1 MTRVGAL
8 RGSAV
13 ERGNG
18 RYLLRVHV
26 GGGRYK
32 SRTVAGRTKRELERN
47 WRRFLNELEVGIGH
61 EHGRVRVGD
70 FADAWLAQ
78 IERTRTYGTWRRYR
92 AVVRTYVMPTLG
104 HIRLDRL
111 THADVQHCV
120 DLVVDQAKIATA
132 ETLRLVLH
140 GMCKLAVRRGLLTTN
155 PVVDI
160 ALPPRQRRDYRV
172 LAVHEAQSLL
182 DVCRM
187 GNARLRQLYPIA
199 HLMLHTGLRR
209 GEALGLRW
217 GAVDF
222 EHRTVDVREQLRRQ
236 PGGFGLGPT
245 KTGERRL
252 VFAGEPLMVVLAR
265 HKREQDALREQ
276 LGPAYA
282 DRGFVFTRLDGRART
297 HGVPIGPNTL
307 SRWFAEAL
315 QVAGLPALRIHDLR
329 DTYATLAIAAGVDL
343 VTVSE
348 QLGHS
353 SITMTAD
360 RYVHPHSTTKR
371 DTADRLADA
380 LAGEYEHPHRKTYE
394 QPMHSTRRS
403 DAV

>member
-1 MTRVGAL
+1 MTRVGSL

-13 ERGNG
+13 KRGAD
-18 RYLLRVHV
+18 RYLIRVHV

-32 SRTVAGRTKRELERN
+32 SRTVDGRTRRALERN
-47 WRRFLNELEVGIGH
+47 WRRFLNELEFGIGH
-61 EHGRVRVGD
+61 EHGRVHVGD
-70 FADAWLAQ
+70 FAHAWLAQ
-78 IERTRTYGTWRRYR
+78 VERTRTFGTWRRYR
-92 AVVRTYVMPTLG
+92 TVVRTYVVPTLG

-160 ALPPRQRRDYRV
+160 ALPPRQRRAYRV
-172 LAVHEAQSLL
+172 LSVHEAQRLL
-182 DVCRM
+182 DVCRI

-199 HLMLHTGLRR
+199 HLLLHTGLRR

-217 GAVDF
+217 DAVDF
-222 EHRTVDVREQLRRQ
+222 EHRTIDVREQLKRQ
-236 PGGFGLGPT
+236 PGGFGLGET
-245 KTGERRL
+245 KTGGRRL
-252 VFAGEPLMVVLAR
+252 VFAAEVVMEVLAR

-282 DRGFVFTRLDGRART
+282 DRGFVFTRLDGRARM

-315 QVAGLPALRIHDLR
+315 QAAELPALRIHDLR
-329 DTYATLAIAAGVDL
+329 DTAATLAIAAGVDL

-353 SITMTAD
+353 SIAMTAD

-371 DTADRLADA
+371 DAADRLADA
-380 LAGEYEHPHRKTYE
+380 LAGNHE
-394 QPMHSTRRS
+394 QSMHSTRRA